1 MTINMK
7 THKPNDVSFG
17 RVFQLMLTNAI
28 PVYCLL
34 REMVQN
40 GFDANLRYAEEC
52 MRSEPALYR
61 PDTSRVLVT
70 RWKKDRNKLAV
81 INVHGAFLTPDEVR
95 ENLVNVSNSGNPGD
109 LNFGIGVKY
118 ASFKHYHNIEYRSK
132 KANSDVGTCYKIDGS
147 PTGQG
152 AWTEHE
158 IPLEEFTE
166 LGYEDS
172 GTEVIVMGK
181 TPDEKTYDLQHHQYK
196 TYKSSADTGN
206 AYFKYLCGRYFDS
219 PRDSAGSP
227 VALQVDV
234 YQKGNRTKEPNRK
247 ACNSDFISDI
257 MSLNDDEWTSF
268 DPFPLTTGPY
278 AGANVYVTIM
288 PDDSGEKKRTN
299 VRTRGSLV
307 LQKNNE
313 IYDKFSTGTEYDD
326 GRKVKPYLRECGLLG
341 LDEKQVLKWLFRVD
355 LDSFEN
361 VEPKGDRLTL
371 VDTNNLNKEIS
382 LTALAK
388 DISLSLSAEVKKRI
402 IKDSVPAEDFDD
414 ELDRIQR
421 KYIELFNLDQS
432 GGGERAKKKN
442 KGSNAKGNN
451 GTRKP
456 AQTNPIGNN
465 LHKPYRLDAFRVQQR
480 HDGRKGVLKQ
490 IIKDP
495 VTGETKIFYNVESDY
510 KRVVLNSIMGEVK
523 RLANNNKT
531 LKSAVDNLSPIQQAE
546 ACWDA
551 IRQDT
556 ALSALRLFMMVRKAE
571 NLPGE
576 EVLKRLT
583 PEVLGFD
590 IDPMVAGK
598 IAANRMKFYYAKGI
612 GLKDS

>member
-1 MTINMK
+1 M
-7 THKPNDVSFG
+7 
-17 RVFQLMLTNAI
+17 
-28 PVYCLL
+28 
-34 REMVQN
+34 
-40 GFDANLRYAEEC
+40 
-52 MRSEPALYR
+52 
-61 PDTSRVLVT
+61 
-70 RWKKDRNKLAV
+70 
-81 INVHGAFLTPDEVR
+81 
-95 ENLVNVSNSGNPGD
+95 GN
-109 LNFGIGVKY
+109 
-118 ASFKHYHNIEYRSK
+118 
-132 KANSDVGTCYKIDGS
+132 
-147 PTGQG
+147 
-152 AWTEHE
+152 
-158 IPLEEFTE
+158 
-166 LGYEDS
+166 
-172 GTEVIVMGK
+172 
-181 TPDEKTYDLQHHQYK
+181 
-196 TYKSSADTGN
+196 
-206 AYFKYLCGRYFDS
+206 
-219 PRDSAGSP
+219 P
-227 VALQVDV
+227 VALQVDI
-234 YQKGNRTKEPNRK
+234 YHKGARTREPNRK
-247 ACNSDFISDI
+247 SCNSDFVSDI

-268 DPFPLTTGPY
+268 DSFPLTAGPY
-278 AGANVYVTIM
+278 AGAMVYVTTM

-313 IYDKFSTGTEYDD
+313 IYDKFSPGTEYDHAS
-326 GRKVKPYLRECGLLG
+326 KVKPYLRECGLLG

-355 LDSFEN
+355 LDSFDN

-371 VDTNNLNKEIS
+371 VDTSNLNKEIN

-388 DISLSLSAEVKKRI
+388 DIAASLSEEVKKRI

-421 KYIELFNLDQS
+421 EYIKLFNLDQS

-465 LHKPYRLDAFRVQQR
+465 PHKPYRIDSFRVQKR

-490 IIKDP
+490 IITDP
-495 VTGETKIFYNVESDY
+495 VSGETKIFYNVESDY
-510 KRVVLNSIMGEVK
+510 KSLILNSIMGEVT
-523 RLANNNKT
+523 RLAERSKT
-531 LKSAVDNLSPIQQAE
+531 LKSAIDSLSLRQQAE

-576 EVLKRLT
+576 EVIKRLT

-590 IDPMVAGK
+590 IDPKVAAK
-598 IAANRMKFYYAKGI
+598 IAAERMRFYYAKGI